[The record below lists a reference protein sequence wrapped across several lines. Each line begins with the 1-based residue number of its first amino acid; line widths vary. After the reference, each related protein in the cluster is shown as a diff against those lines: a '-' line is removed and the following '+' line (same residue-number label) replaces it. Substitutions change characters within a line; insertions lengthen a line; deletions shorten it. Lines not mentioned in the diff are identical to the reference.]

1 VLDSVRDAVETLRG
15 FTRELDPACVDVRT
29 AQRLVALL
37 ADASRLCNGATT
49 LLAARIAQ
57 TKVWA
62 ETGARSPADWV
73 SRATGAPLGE
83 AIGMLETAARL
94 PALPATEAAL
104 RDGHLSPAQASAVT
118 LGASAN
124 PSAEAELLAVAER
137 SSVRGLRERARTVE
151 AAASPER
158 TEARYRQAV
167 EHRDVSAWIDH
178 EGSGRLAWRG
188 APDALAEI
196 TSAMAPFVKHQLRSS
211 RKAGR
216 EETYGQC
223 AADAFVAMIRVA
235 AGGSTEVRT
244 PAKGRVLM
252 RVRVDYSALV
262 RGRTEPGE
270 VCEIEG
276 AGPVPVSVMERI
288 AAEHPLVDAV
298 LTKGRD
304 VTRIAHLG
312 RSGDTFLKAAVEW
325 RDSHCVIAGCD
336 RSDYLETHH
345 VDLVSRGGISSMEKM
360 VRLCGHHHDL
370 HHGGHPITGNH
381 RDGFQMHAP
390 SNDADRAPPDRA

>member
-1 VLDSVRDAVETLRG
+1 
-15 FTRELDPACVDVRT
+15 
-29 AQRLVALL
+29 
-37 ADASRLCNGATT
+37 
-49 LLAARIAQ
+49 
-57 TKVWA
+57 
-62 ETGARSPADWV
+62 
-73 SRATGAPLGE
+73 
-83 AIGMLETAARL
+83 M
-94 PALPATEAAL
+94 
-104 RDGHLSPAQASAVT
+104 T
-118 LGASAN
+118 LGASAD

-167 EHRDVSAWIDH
+167 EHRDVSAWIDR

-196 TSAMAPFVKHQLRSS
+196 KSAMAPFIKHQLRSS

-216 EETYGQC
+216 DETYGQC

-244 PAKGRVLM
+244 PTKGRVLM

-262 RGRTEPGE
+262 RGRTEPGDL
-270 VCEIEG
+270 CEIEG

-288 AAEHPLVDAV
+288 ASEHPLVDAV

-336 RSDYLETHH
+336 RTDYLETHH

-370 HHGGHPITGNH
+370 HHRGHPITGNH
-381 RDGFQMHAP
+381 RDGFQMLAP
-390 SNDADRAPPDRA
+390 RTDADRAPPDRA